1 MPLACQGTYYCLFFC
16 ILRIGSA
23 GTVERVIRNTREM
36 EEKKIRFSKKKSK
49 YTVIDTGR
57 DKVKDV
63 ESQ

>member
-1 MPLACQGTYYCLFFC
+1 MPGYLLLFFFC

-36 EEKKIRFSKKKSK
+36 EVKKNRFSKKKSK